1 MGNFG
6 ENGFE
11 FCRKYLQKM
20 VNFHARL
27 FDFNKIHK
35 VYKSLRIC
43 DYVSN
48 KEKCK
53 R

>member
-1 MGNFG
+1 MLFLV
-6 ENGFE
+6 ENT
-11 FCRKYLQKM
+11 CKKM